1 MIDPKIIRETP
12 DILDRAMAR
21 RHQPPL
27 AATLTKLDEAYRF
40 TQTSLQNLQKE
51 RNDLSAKIGELKKS
65 GGNAD
70 ALMARMSQLKI
81 ETATMDDVANNDKE
95 KYHNALALVPNIPAD
110 DVPDGKD
117 EKDNKEIARW
127 GDEYQRAPA
136 NPKQHFELGEATG
149 EMDFNLGAKLSG
161 ARFTVLKKNLAR
173 LERALANFMLDVH
186 TQQNGYTEIS
196 PPLMVNEHIMFGT
209 GQLPKFADDQF
220 VTRQNMWLIPTAE
233 VPLTNFVNDEIV
245 DEAQLPLRLTAK
257 TPCFRAEAGAAG
269 RDTRGMLRQ
278 HQFYKVEL
286 VSITTPD
293 QSAAEHERMTTCAEG
308 ILQQLQLP
316 YRKVLLCAGD
326 MGFASRK
333 TYDLEVWL
341 PGQNTYR
348 EISSCSNCGDFQA
361 RRMKARYRPAGKK
374 ETEFLHTLNGSGVA
388 VGRCLIA
395 VMENYQRADG
405 TIAIPQVL
413 QPYMGGMTEM

>member
-81 ETATMDDVANNDKE
+81 ETATMDDVANKDKE

-257 TPCFRAEAGAAG
+257 TPC
-269 RDTRGMLRQ
+269 
-278 HQFYKVEL
+278 
-286 VSITTPD
+286 
-293 QSAAEHERMTTCAEG
+293 
-308 ILQQLQLP
+308 
-316 YRKVLLCAGD
+316 
-326 MGFASRK
+326 
-333 TYDLEVWL
+333 
-341 PGQNTYR
+341 
-348 EISSCSNCGDFQA
+348 
-361 RRMKARYRPAGKK
+361 
-374 ETEFLHTLNGSGVA
+374 
-388 VGRCLIA
+388 
-395 VMENYQRADG
+395 
-405 TIAIPQVL
+405 
-413 QPYMGGMTEM
+413 